1 MVKLIYGLAKFC
13 NRNYGFGS
21 RPIKF
26 NRKYFLSYIS
36 KYFKIFEC
44 SDRYKNSNKY
54 ISLTKKKN
62 IHFKIDKVPF
72 YKSEKEILNFF
83 LKKINFYKLIHN
95 LKIINVLYLHENNLK
110 IIKNIKV
117 LKALTFLKK
126 NKLVKNFGAS
136 IYTEK
141 ELKYVLKN
149 EIYTYIQMPINIADS
164 YYFFKY
170 QKKMKNKII
179 VARSLVLQGTLLASK
194 INIKYKNQIRKFV
207 NNIDLVCHVNKI
219 SREEL
224 VYRYIFSLKKL
235 NYVIIGSIN
244 KKNIK
249 KIIKYKEKK
258 RLNKKLMNELI
269 NVSSLKK
276 NWTNP
281 QNWNQS

>member
-1 MVKLIYGLAKFC
+1 MVKLIYGLAKFS

-21 RPIKF
+21 RPVKF
-26 NRKYFLSYIS
+26 SRKYFLSYIS

-44 SDRYKNSNKY
+44 SDRYKDSIKY

-62 IHFKIDKVPF
+62 IHFKIDKIPF

-83 LKKINFYKLIHN
+83 LKKINFYKHIN
-95 LKIINVLYLHENNLK
+95 KLKTINVLYLHENNLK

-117 LKALTFLKK
+117 LKTLIFLKK

-136 IYTEK
+136 IYSER
-141 ELKYVLKN
+141 ELQYVLKKK
-149 EIYTYIQMPINIADS
+149 IFAYIQLPINIADS

-170 QKKMKNKII
+170 QKEIKNKII
-179 VARSLVLQGTLLASK
+179 VARSLVLQGTLLTSK

-207 NNIDLVCHVNKI
+207 NYLDLICHDNKI

-224 VYRYIFSLKKL
+224 IYRYIFSLKKL
-235 NYVIIGSIN
+235 NYAMIGSIN
-244 KKNIK
+244 QKNIK

-258 RLNKKLMNELI
+258 KLNKNLMKELI
-269 NVSSLKK
+269 KVSSLKK

-281 QNWNQS
+281 QKWN

>member
-1 MVKLIYGLAKFC
+1 MVKLIYGLAKFS
-13 NRNYGFGS
+13 NTNYGFGS

-36 KYFKIFEC
+36 KYFKTFEC
-44 SDRYKNSNKY
+44 SDRYKGSVKH
-54 ISLTKKKN
+54 ISLTKKKSV
-62 IHFKIDKVPF
+62 HFKIDKIPF

-83 LKKINFYKLIHN
+83 LKKINFYKHIN
-95 LKIINVLYLHENNLK
+95 KLKTINVLYLHENNLK

-117 LKALTFLKK
+117 LKALIFLKE

-136 IYTEK
+136 IYLEK
-141 ELKYVLKN
+141 ELQYVLKN
-149 EIYTYIQMPINIADS
+149 KIFDYIQLPINIADS

-170 QKKMKNKII
+170 QKEIKNKII
-179 VARSLVLQGTLLASK
+179 VARSLVLQGTLLSSK
-194 INIKYKNQIRKFV
+194 INVKYKKQIRKFV
-207 NNIDLVCHVNKI
+207 NYIDLVCHDNKI

-224 VYRYIFSLKKL
+224 IYRYIFSLKKL
-235 NYVIIGSIN
+235 NYAIIGSIN

-258 RLNKKLMNELI
+258 KLSKKLMNELI
-269 NVSSLKK
+269 KVSSLKK

-281 QNWNQS
+281 QKWN